1 MNDGGWRENCGVKKL
16 PQCNIGRTQSPS
28 PPHQSQPRESCAK
41 DPWGEFQIGENAI
54 SVIWLDDQQGN
65 KSDENMKSSFTL
77 LLWPCGG
84 VPPSSIFPNCQR
96 TPTPPSFLQPKWLK
110 IVNNIKSFK
119 LENINGYLTSFRQ
132 PWWKT
137 IVWAD
142 LKFQINLISMKSKRS
157 GYWQH
162 HSCSLFPHCPKFI
175 VIFAELWTKN
185 KGNSCAFF
193 NWNSKCLCRW
203 KSERDSVW
211 EYIKVLDRKM
221 KAFQFP
227 NNCSSPQ

>member
-142 LKFQINLISMKSKRS
+142 LKFQTNQISMKSKRS

-162 HSCSLFPHCPKFI
+162 HSCSLFPHCQKFTVTVGYYLLNFERKTTGALI
-175 VIFAELWTKN
+175 KEIYQK
-185 KGNSCAFF
+185 KS
-193 NWNSKCLCRW
+193 LCFIMPRNI
-203 KSERDSVW
+203 S
-211 EYIKVLDRKM
+211 IT
-221 KAFQFP
+221 F
-227 NNCSSPQ
+227 

>member
-1 MNDGGWRENCGVKKL
+1 MNAGGWRENCGVKKL

-54 SVIWLDDQQGN
+54 SVIWLDDQQGK
-65 KSDENMKSSFTL
+65 KSDENIKSSFTL

-84 VPPSSIFPNCQR
+84 APPSSIFPNCQR

-157 GYWQH
+157 GLLAAPFMFPV
-162 HSCSLFPHCPKFI
+162 SSLSE
-175 VIFAELWTKN
+175 VYSYRGLLFAELWTKN
-185 KGNSCAFF
+185 
-193 NWNSKCLCRW
+193 NWRFDQRNIPKEIIVLYHA
-203 KSERDSVW
+203 SEH
-211 EYIKVLDRKM
+211 LNH
-221 KAFQFP
+221 F
-227 NNCSSPQ
+227 